1 MPTYYRPSS
10 EIESQIADFKATLTE
25 GLTGPPPGDFAA
37 QLQWDA
43 WQNYLK
49 DLDAEL
55 DSSIDQ
61 ELEGSDVLLAI
72 DGDPV
77 SGHAVHAGFLGTI
90 LAKAQSLINALA
102 QAAERRPTERG
113 NVPNNIIA
121 DYKLMVD
128 GVFQSSF
135 GLKLRLPTEQELNR
149 LRVNHS
155 ELVLDQFCKLIDPE
169 LEQTELLQIVSSPR
183 VKTHYLGLIEA
194 VGKGGAKL
202 LARTPRIRR
211 GVRITAAQARDRAT
225 WMSSFSAATE
235 TLVLDGLLTG
245 GSVANNKFELQ
256 ADDDTYR
263 GGISAQAKDQMRTI
277 HFGDRVRATIEET
290 TMTAEDGQMEGSI
303 THHLMS
309 IEPIQ
314 E

>member
-10 EIESQIADFKATLTE
+10 EIERQIADFKATLPE
-25 GLTGPPPGDFAA
+25 GITDPPPSDFAA
-37 QLQWDA
+37 QLQWDS
-43 WQNYLK
+43 WQQHL
-49 DLDAEL
+49 AEL
-55 DSSIDQ
+55 NRELALSIDH
-61 ELEGSDVLLAI
+61 ELEGSDLLLAV

-77 SGHAVHAGFLGTI
+77 SGHAIQVGFLGTL

-102 QAAERRPTERG
+102 QVAEQRPTGRG
-113 NVPNNIIA
+113 NVSNNIISE
-121 DYKLMVD
+121 YKLMVD

-135 GLKLRLPTEQELNR
+135 GLKLRLPTEHELNR

-155 ELVLDQFCKLIDPE
+155 EIVLDDFCKLIDPD
-169 LEQTELLQIVSSPR
+169 LGQGELLRLVSSPR

-202 LARTPRIRR
+202 MARTPRIRQ
-211 GVRITAAQARDRAT
+211 GVHITAAQARDRST

-245 GSVANNKFELQ
+245 GSVANNKFEFQ
-256 ADDDTYR
+256 VDDDTYR
-263 GGISAQAKDQMRTI
+263 GGISAQAKDQMRSI
-277 HFGDRVRATIEET
+277 HFGDRIRAIIEET
-290 TMTAEDGQMEGSI
+290 TMTVEDGPLEGAV
-303 THHLMS
+303 THHLKS
-309 IEPIQ
+309 IELIQ

>member
-10 EIESQIADFKATLTE
+10 EIERQIADFKATLPE
-25 GLTGPPPGDFAA
+25 GITGPPPDDFAA
-37 QLQWDA
+37 QLQWDS
-43 WQNYLK
+43 WQKHLT
-49 DLDAEL
+49 EL
-55 DSSIDQ
+55 DKELDKSIGQ

-102 QAAERRPTERG
+102 QAAEQRPTERG

-149 LRVNHS
+149 LRLNHS
-155 ELVLDQFCKLIDPE
+155 EVVLDQFCKLMDPD

-211 GVRITAAQARDRAT
+211 GVRLTAAQARDRAT

-235 TLVLDGLLTG
+235 TLVLEGLLTG
-245 GSVANNKFELQ
+245 GSVANNRFELLV
-256 ADDDTYR
+256 DDDIYK
-263 GGISAQAKDQMRTI
+263 GGISVQAKEQMRVI
-277 HFGDRVRATIEET
+277 HFGDRVRATVDET
-290 TMTAEDGQMEGSI
+290 TMTAEDSQLEGAV
-303 THHLMS
+303 TRHLTS
-309 IEPIQ
+309 IEPI
-314 E
+314 EE

>member
-10 EIESQIADFKATLTE
+10 EIERQIADFKDTLPK
-25 GLTGPPPGDFAA
+25 GISGPPPGDFAA

-49 DLDAEL
+49 DLDKEL

-61 ELEGSDVLLAI
+61 ELEGSDVLLVI

-77 SGHAVHAGFLGTI
+77 SGHAVNAGFLGTI
-90 LAKAQSLINALA
+90 LTKAQSLINALA
-102 QAAERRPTERG
+102 QATEQRPTGRG

-135 GLKLRLPTEQELNR
+135 GMKLRLPTERELNH

-155 ELVLDQFCKLIDPE
+155 EAVLDRFCKLIDPD
-169 LEQTELLQIVSSPR
+169 LGQTELLQIVSSPR

-202 LARTPRIRR
+202 LARTPRIKR
-211 GVRITAAQARDRAT
+211 GVRITASQARDRIT
-225 WMSSFSAATE
+225 WMSSFSAETE
-235 TLVLDGLLTG
+235 TLVLEGLLTG
-245 GSVANNKFELQ
+245 GSVANNKFEFQ
-256 ADDDTYR
+256 SDDDLYR
-263 GGISAQAKDQMRTI
+263 GGISAQVKEQMRTI
-277 HFGDRVRATIEET
+277 NFGACVRATIEET
-290 TMTAEDGQMEGSI
+290 TMTAEDGQLEGSV
-303 THHLMS
+303 THHLRS
-309 IEPIQ
+309 IELLQ
-314 E
+314 G